1 MNQQLINDVA
11 KAVKSAEISQ
21 TLSPGS
27 MGRRYEPKEGVKAH
41 NERIHRESKYVD
53 DHKNLPF
60 TFTKP
65 NKSKGR
71 GILVACDN
79 CSNVTYGTTATV
91 GIVCR
96 ACGKF
101 SKVHEVE

>member
-11 KAVKSAEISQ
+11 KAVRNTEINQS
-21 TLSPGS
+21 LSPGS
-27 MGRRYEPKEGVKAH
+27 VGRRYEPKEGIKAH
-41 NERIHRESKYVD
+41 NERIHRESKFAD
-53 DHKNLPF
+53 DHKKLPF
-60 TFTKP
+60 TFKKP
-65 NKSKGR
+65 STSKGR
-71 GILVACDN
+71 SALVACDN
-79 CSNVTYGTTATV
+79 CGNVTSGTTATV